1 MSDHKQREKDDITG
15 VETTGHEWD
24 GIRELDNPMPKW
36 WLYTFY
42 ACIVWSFAYWIVMPT
57 WPYLS
62 GGVWTYTKGVI
73 GYEQREV
80 VNNELAAIADGR
92 AETMQRIAAMPLRDV
107 AADPALM
114 EVALGAGKAA
124 FGDNCAPCH
133 GSGAQGGNG
142 FPNLNDDD
150 WIWGGTLDDI
160 RATLMHG
167 IRWDADEDTRQN
179 IMMAY
184 GRDGILTRAEIADVT
199 EYVLSLSNRS
209 ENMEAA
215 ARGAETFASQCV
227 ACHGE
232 GGKGNRELG
241 APDLSDHIWLY
252 GGDRTSIL
260 QSVSNGRSG
269 AMPAWGGRLGEGT
282 INALTLYVHSLGGGE

>member
-1 MSDHKQREKDDITG
+1 MSDHKHKDEVTG
-15 VETTGHEWD
+15 VETTGHDWD
-24 GIRELDNPMPKW
+24 GIRELNNPLPKW

-42 ACIVWSFAYWIVMPT
+42 ICIVWAFAYWVVMPT

-62 GGVWTYTKGVI
+62 GGAWTYTKGVI
-73 GYEQREV
+73 GYEQRDV
-80 VNNELAAIADGR
+80 VTSELATIAEGR
-92 AETMQRIAAMPLRDV
+92 ADTMAKIASMPLEEV

-150 WIWGGTLDDI
+150 WLWGGTLEDV
-160 RATLMHG
+160 RTTLTHG
-167 IRWDADEDTRQN
+167 IRWDADDDTRQN

-184 GRDGILTRAEIADVT
+184 GRDGILTRAEISDVV
-199 EYVLSLSNRS
+199 EHVLSLSGRS
-209 ENMEAA
+209 EDADAA
-215 ARGAETFASQCV
+215 TRGASLFADQCV
-227 ACHGE
+227 ACHGAE
-232 GGKGNRELG
+232 GKGNRELG

-252 GGDRTSIL
+252 GDDRATIL
-260 QSVSNGRSG
+260 QTVSNGRSG
-269 AMPAWGGRLGEGT
+269 VMPAWGGRLGEGT